1 MTNLKNSSQKSA
13 DALRNIREISEI
25 LAEEIHVIRFWE
37 QKFPWVT
44 PVRKAGGRRYY
55 RREDI
60 ELLQIIKV
68 LLRKEGLSI
77 KGAQKLIRE
86 TSRSQLVSTWLPLV
100 DSLKPQEIKE
110 DSQVNL
116 PLEMDAKTISLPA
129 RQKHVLNEIM
139 NELINIKALLENEKI
154 SYSRSE

>member
-1 MTNLKNSSQKSA
+1 MTNLKDSSQKSA

-44 PVRKAGGRRYY
+44 PVRRAGGRRYY
-55 RREDI
+55 RKEDI

-100 DSLKPQEIKE
+100 DSLKPQQIKE